1 MSVIHAHYARITA
14 GASGVPDAILFG
26 KFLHCQAAS
35 IGFHDVFHAIRSAIE
50 RILTLYVSKFT
61 LVFCHNID
69 WYQFGITRANTI
81 HARML

>member
-1 MSVIHAHYARITA
+1 M
-14 GASGVPDAILFG
+14 LFG

-61 LVFCHNID
+61 PAFCLNIER
-69 WYQFGITRANTI
+69 YQFGITRANTM
-81 HARML
+81 HARMFKRPTP